1 MGYVHE
7 QEQVVYNVKSI
18 VMKGGRTAT
27 EEADIQTARLAHREM
42 IRRAAQA
49 ARKRGQKEF
58 VMKGDYANAN
68 FEAHANKLAQ
78 EVGVPNS
85 GRRFPTGPDAYPHYQ
100 VTLDV
105 AKVLATKK

>member
-1 MGYVHE
+1 
-7 QEQVVYNVKSI
+7 
-18 VMKGGRTAT
+18 
-27 EEADIQTARLAHREM
+27 
-42 IRRAAQA
+42 
-49 ARKRGQKEF
+49 
-58 VMKGDYANAN
+58 MKGDYANAN

-78 EVGVPNS
+78 EVGAPNS